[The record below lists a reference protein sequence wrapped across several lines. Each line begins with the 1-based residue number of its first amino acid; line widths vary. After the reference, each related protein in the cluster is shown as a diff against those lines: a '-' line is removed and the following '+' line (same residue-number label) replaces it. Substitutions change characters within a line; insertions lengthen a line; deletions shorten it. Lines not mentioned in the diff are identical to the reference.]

1 MLPLPHA
8 LSFGVMEFLK
18 LSTITT
24 KRDVGSS
31 SAVFS
36 NQPISEGNMRLESL
50 LIHFC
55 YVAAIRTLFGEG
67 NGALAMKITVFHYFH
82 SPVYIKNLLIT
93 DSNHTNNSVCPLT
106 NRALRC
112 YKPTISLTAAVAA
125 VLIGLLISFF
135 LSLHLCMQLQNNC
148 VESYLKF
155 LLFFT

>member
-1 MLPLPHA
+1 MGSLKKKLKNYLNFIYNTYLKKKKKKIASLMLPLPHA

-67 NGALAMKITVFHYFH
+67 NGALAMKITVFHYIFILQCILKIY
-82 SPVYIKNLLIT
+82 SLLIAII
-93 DSNHTNNSVCPLT
+93 LT
-106 NRALRC
+106 TVFVR
-112 YKPTISLTAAVAA
+112 
-125 VLIGLLISFF
+125 
-135 LSLHLCMQLQNNC
+135 
-148 VESYLKF
+148 
-155 LLFFT
+155 